1 MLKQIDPALT
11 DSWKRLGNHYEQVK
25 NLRISKL
32 FQGDIQRF
40 CRFSISFN
48 DMVVDF
54 SKNRL
59 TDKTLEL
66 LMGLARETGVQE
78 AISMMFAGER
88 INATEN
94 RAVLHVA
101 LRNLANTPIL
111 VDQQDVMPRVNK
123 ALEKMRRFSTR
134 VYSGQMTGYTGRPVT
149 DIVNIGIGGS
159 DLGPQMVTR
168 CLKPYARKGLSVHF
182 VSNVDGTHIR
192 ETLEGLDPATTL
204 FIIASKTFTTQ
215 ETMANAEAARRWFL
229 DAAGEPGHV
238 AGHFVAIST
247 NGAAVKEFGID
258 SSNMFEFWDW
268 VGGRYSLWSSIGLSI
283 ACYLGF
289 DNFKA
294 LLRGGFEMD
303 RHFKETPLE
312 RNIPVI
318 LAMIGIW
325 YINFF
330 KFHTWAILP
339 YDQRMARFPAYL
351 QQADMESNG
360 KSATRSGT
368 AVGYHTGPVVWGE
381 PGTNGQHAFFQLLHQ
396 GTRIVPADF
405 LVPAVSHNPVAN
417 HHTLLLANCLA
428 QSEALMNGRTRE
440 EVEGEMRAGGCCDLE
455 IETLLPHRV
464 FQGNRPSTT
473 ILFKKL
479 TPEVLGALIAM
490 YEHKIFVQGVVW
502 NIFSFDQWG
511 VELGKELARRIVP
524 ELSGEDPVTGH
535 DASTNGLINLVRE
548 MGGQSCRS

>member
-1 MLKQIDPALT
+1 MLKTIDPGLT
-11 DSWKRLGNHYEQVK
+11 ESWKRLSRHYDRVRNVRMSE
-25 NLRISKL
+25 L
-32 FQGDIQRF
+32 FQGDPQRF
-40 CRFSISFN
+40 RRFSISFN
-48 DMVVDF
+48 DVVIDF
-54 SKNRL
+54 SKNRI

-78 AISMMFAGER
+78 AISMMFGGER
-88 INATEN
+88 INTTEN

-111 VDQQDVMPRVNK
+111 LDQQDVMPKVNK
-123 ALEKMRRFSTR
+123 ALEKMEEFSTR
-134 VYSGQMTGYTGRPVT
+134 VYSGQMTGYSGRPVT
-149 DIVNIGIGGS
+149 DLVNIGIGGS
-159 DLGPQMVTR
+159 DLGPQMVTQ

-192 ETLEGLDPATTL
+192 ETLAGLDPATTL

-229 DAAGEPGHV
+229 DAAGDPVHV
-238 AGHFVAIST
+238 AAHFVAIST
-247 NGAAVKEFGID
+247 NGAAVREFGID
-258 SSNMFEFWDW
+258 PSNMFEFWDW

-289 DNFKA
+289 ENFKA

-312 RNIPVI
+312 QNIPVL

-325 YINFF
+325 YVNFF
-330 KFHTWAILP
+330 KFHTTAILP
-339 YDQRMARFPAYL
+339 YDQGMARFPAYL

-360 KSATRSGT
+360 KSATRSGNR
-368 AVGYHTGPVVWGE
+368 VGYHTGPVVWGE
-381 PGTNGQHAFFQLLHQ
+381 PGTNGQHAFYQLLHQ

-405 LVPAVSHNPVAN
+405 LAPAVSHNPVAN

-440 EVEGEMRAGGCCDLE
+440 EVVKEMRAGGSSDKE

-464 FQGNRPSTT
+464 FQGNRPSNTM
-473 ILFKKL
+473 LFKKL
-479 TPEVLGALIAM
+479 TPKVLGSLIAM

-524 ELSGEDPVTGH
+524 ELSGEEQVTCH
-535 DASTNGLINLVRE
+535 DASTNGLINIVKE
-548 MGGQSCRS
+548 MGGETCRS